1 MIVNPA
7 RGGAMSHGRAEEEGR
22 SIEFPRF
29 TFHDVMGSYVTGGM
43 SPGGALIGG
52 DDGHATAVSGWE
64 GGEQLNHRN
73 IPLELETGM
82 LRGESG
88 TDRTRR
94 LEWIRL
100 HYTRHGVW
108 GLVPSMKLVPVR
120 VPDPVGPVD

>member
-1 MIVNPA
+1 
-7 RGGAMSHGRAEEEGR
+7 MSHGRAEEEGR

-43 SPGGALIGG
+43 SLGGALIGG
-52 DDGHATAVSGWE
+52 DDGHATVVSGRE

-88 TDRTRR
+88 TTGRDG
-94 LEWIRL
+94 WS
-100 HYTRHGVW
+100 
-108 GLVPSMKLVPVR
+108 GLDYITLGTACG
-120 VPDPVGPVD
+120 DWFHQ